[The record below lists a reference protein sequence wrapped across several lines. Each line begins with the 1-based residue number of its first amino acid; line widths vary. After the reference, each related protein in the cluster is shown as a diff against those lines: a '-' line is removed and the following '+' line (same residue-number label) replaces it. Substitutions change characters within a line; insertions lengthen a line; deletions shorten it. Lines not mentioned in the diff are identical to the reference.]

1 VKQPSA
7 SAKAPITSAS
17 TENTAQTNQIN
28 KVNSGNNDIVDLRIG
43 DNKNYSRLVIES
55 KKPINYI
62 LTQNSDDSFTLSID
76 NIKIDDAILTR
87 LNRQIKRISA
97 AIESIKVTHDQDDVK
112 LMIKLKN
119 EISNVKKVQYKS
131 NNNNLVVLDFVFE

>member
-1 VKQPSA
+1 
-7 SAKAPITSAS
+7 
-17 TENTAQTNQIN
+17 
-28 KVNSGNNDIVDLRIG
+28 VNSGNNDIVDLRIG